1 MRFLAIIFTTGII
14 ICLSFFSAAQAR
26 IITGKHNLSNEID
39 RIIYNSNAHA
49 TVGVAI
55 KSMRYG
61 DVVYS
66 RNDKTLFVPAS
77 TLKIFT
83 AEAALLYLG
92 PNYKFPTRL
101 VTDATTVSSN
111 GKLYGNVYLV
121 NSGDPSLTYFDL
133 ANLMQNLKSK
143 QIQEIVGN
151 VYIDNSAYD
160 QQTTGPGWL
169 YSDKHY
175 CYGAPISASI
185 INHNCVNLPVKITNS
200 VPSLMTKIKKRS
212 RHRMQ
217 ASSSTLATLGGKI
230 SISGCM
236 PKGHLAGTYGSMI
249 TDVVQYDKAILQ
261 DLLRRYNIQVRGSIT
276 SGTAS
281 SHFSELARHE
291 SKPLKNLI
299 SNMLKMSDNIIAGSL
314 FKKIGEMYTHRPGT
328 WENGGDAVT
337 SILAKQADIDNWRL
351 NLIDGSGLSRYN
363 QVTPAQ
369 MLQLLDFTYHNDKTN
384 YEFISALPIAGV
396 DGTLKRRMHNIAWK
410 VRAKTGTMKGVVSL
424 AGYAMS
430 ADKEPFAFVIIVN
443 GDHGSVWQYR
453 EMEDKILDLLTHY
466 SRN

>member
-26 IITGKHNLSNEID
+26 NISGKHNLTNEID
-39 RIIYNSNAHA
+39 RIIYSGNSRA
-49 TVGVAI
+49 TVGIAI

-61 DVVYS
+61 DTLYS

-101 VTDATTVSSN
+101 VTDATSVASN
-111 GKLYGNVYLV
+111 GKLYGNVYLI

-133 ANLMQNLKSK
+133 ANLMQSLKSK

-169 YSDKHY
+169 WSDKHY
-175 CYGAPISASI
+175 CYGAPISAGI

-200 VPSLMTKIKKRS
+200 VPSLMTTIKKRT
-212 RHRMQ
+212 RHRLQ
-217 ASSSTLATLGGKI
+217 VTGGCYSRSGKI
-230 SISGCM
+230 SISGCL
-236 PKGHLAGTYGSMI
+236 PKGHLAGTYGSVI
-249 TDVVQYDKAILQ
+249 TDVMQYDRAILT

-276 SGTAS
+276 SGIAS
-281 SHFSELARHE
+281 SHLSELARHE

-314 FKKIGEMYTHRPGT
+314 FKKVGEMYSHRPGT

-337 SILAKQADIDNWRL
+337 NILAKQADLDNWRL

-396 DGTLKRRMHNIAWK
+396 DGTLKRRMRNIAWK
-410 VRAKTGTMKGVVSL
+410 VRAKTGTMKGIVSL

-430 ADKEPFAFVIIVN
+430 ADKEPYAFVIIVN

-453 EMEDKILDLLTHY
+453 EMEDKILSLLTHY
-466 SRN
+466 SRS